1 MPGAA
6 VDAMADVFVLA
17 QMNTNDFIWQGCG
30 RTEDEARAA
39 LLAAW
44 AHHRSRVVAQFPD
57 LAARLPEAQ
66 DMHRHFATRFST
78 YTVGGGYRDDDR
90 LV

>member
-1 MPGAA
+1 MPEAL
-6 VDAMADVFVLA
+6 ADVFVLA
-17 QMNTNDFIWQGCG
+17 QMNTNDFIWQGAG

-44 AHHRSRVVAQFPD
+44 SQHRNRVVAQFPD

-66 DMHRHFATRFST
+66 DMHRHFPTRFTT